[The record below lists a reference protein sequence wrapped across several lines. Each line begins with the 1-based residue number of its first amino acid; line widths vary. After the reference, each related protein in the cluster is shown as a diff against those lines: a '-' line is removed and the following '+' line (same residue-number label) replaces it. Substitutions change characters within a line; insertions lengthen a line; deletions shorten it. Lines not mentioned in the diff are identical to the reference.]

1 VRPGTRRLQHRIEH
15 VACAAHSLALAAE
28 VERVAIDP
36 DDNGDQRL
44 ERADVTIVMSEEAQ
58 MVVETVERERRLGGD
73 SGQSA
78 SSFGSWGS
86 NSP

>member
-1 VRPGTRRLQHRIEH
+1 LQHRIED
-15 VACAAHSLALAAE
+15 VAGAPNRFACAAE
-28 VERVAIDP
+28 VERFAVDA
-36 DDNGDQRL
+36 DDHGDQRL
-44 ERADVTIVMSEEAQ
+44 ERADVAIVMSEEAQ

-86 NSP
+86 NSH